1 MIYTEYAKAA
11 ERHLETCTHL
21 VHVLEEQYQK
31 KEVGSTLSNREL
43 KEKLELLSN
52 LYYLS
57 GYIIECVY
65 SYALC
70 QYIGMNLTDDVKTQL
85 PQRGVCWSYNSLTRN
100 NNTHAIYRQMHKMS
114 GSNDLSYFTTHNVS
128 GISAIPILGGSQNMS
143 SPNAQILF
151 DNWSAEVRYSIS
163 NQLDYANVFDFF
175 RECEKIYRLT
185 RQNITFDYV

>member
-11 ERHLETCTHL
+11 ERHLETCTQL

-70 QYIGMNLTDDVKTQL
+70 KEIGLSIALSNQIPATGLH
-85 PQRGVCWSYNSLTRN
+85 GVCWHYNQINRTSK
-100 NNTHAIYRQMHKMS
+100 THAIYRQNHKMS
-114 GSNDLSYFTTHNVS
+114 KLEMDYFSTRYNITS
-128 GISAIPILGGSQNMS
+128 IPILGGNDMISHD
-143 SPNAQILF
+143 AQILF
-151 DNWSAEVRYSIS
+151 DNWSASVRYTIS
-163 NQLDYANVFDFF
+163 HPLDYANVFDFF
-175 RECEKIYRLT
+175 WECEKIYRLT
-185 RQNITFDYV
+185 RQNITSDYV